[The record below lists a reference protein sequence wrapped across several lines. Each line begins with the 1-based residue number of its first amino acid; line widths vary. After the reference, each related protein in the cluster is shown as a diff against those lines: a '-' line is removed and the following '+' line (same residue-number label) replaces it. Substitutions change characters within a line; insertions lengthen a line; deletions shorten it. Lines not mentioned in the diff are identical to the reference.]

1 MQSKKERFIEAWKK
15 VFDVEEVKDDDN
27 FFEAGGDSLKGVQ
40 LLGCLAEKGLKLD
53 MLKIYTQP
61 TVEEMVE
68 VLEEM
73 DPVEIPSEVFTGQVS
88 GEALEK
94 YLQNPS
100 VRKAMADFG
109 IREEDIREKID
120 SSDIKNVEE
129 NQEAPKEQNAGT
141 GAVPPFGMPLTT
153 GSLPGG
159 MVWGIPVQSGVDQP
173 QGYLI
178 PVQLMLYAVPVSSP
192 KGDVQPPFP
201 GAVPVSLMAS
211 PVQWPG
217 TDGMNEPAKG
227 KE

>member
-1 MQSKKERFIEAWKK
+1 MQSRKERFIEAWKT

-94 YLQNPS
+94 YLQDPS

-109 IREEDIREKID
+109 IREEDVREKLEL
-120 SSDIKNVEE
+120 SSEAKAEE
-129 NQEAPKEQNAGT
+129 KQETSKEQSA
-141 GAVPPFGMPLTT
+141 GAVPPSGIPLNA
-153 GSLPGG
+153 GSLPSG
-159 MVWGIPVQSGVDQP
+159 MVWGIPAQPGTDQP
-173 QGYLI
+173 QGYFI
-178 PVQLMLYAVPVSSP
+178 PVQLMLYAVPVTSP
-192 KGDVQPPFP
+192 EGNAQPPFP
-201 GAVPVSLMAS
+201 GAIPVSLMAC
-211 PVQWPG
+211 PVNWQG
-217 TDGMNEPAKG
+217 TDGGNEPPKD